1 MTLMKRSNRLFP
13 GFPSFFDDFMTRDLL
28 GLADSDDVA
37 YGSSMPAVNIRETN
51 DEFEVD
57 VAAPGLKKDDFKI
70 ELDNNVLT
78 ISSEVEQKR
87 EDKDK
92 EGNYRRKEFHYAA
105 FSRSFTLPE
114 GMVNTDKIVAE
125 YEDGVLKV
133 HMPKAEEAKP
143 KPVRT
148 INIG

>member
-1 MTLMKRSNRLFP
+1 MRRSNRVFP
-13 GFPSFFDDFMTRDLL
+13 SLPSFFDDFWTRDLL
-28 GLADSDDVA
+28 GLADTNDVA
-37 YGSSMPAVNIRETN
+37 YGSSLPAVNISETN

-57 VAAPGLKKDDFKI
+57 VAAPGFRKDDFKI
-70 ELDNNVLT
+70 ELDNNVLS
-78 ISSEVEQKR
+78 ISSEVEEKQ

-92 EGNYRRKEFHYAA
+92 EGNFRRREFRYAS

-114 GMVNTDKIVAE
+114 GQVNTEKIKAE
-125 YEDGVLKV
+125 YVDGVLKV
-133 HMPKAEEAKP
+133 HLPKAETAKT